1 MASSLTWTRRSRAPW
16 RGLAAL
22 LLAACAALC
31 LFMVAERASG
41 QEPLGAP
48 TIGTVTI
55 APVSLT
61 VNWSAP
67 AQTGGSAITA
77 YDVRYILTSATD
89 KADEH
94 WTLAR
99 VTGGSTLQHAVTGL
113 RDSTSYDIQVRAVNA
128 DGDGPWPTPA
138 RTAVTTD
145 HGDTIA
151 TATTVTLDSSVDGWI
166 DAAGDDDL
174 FQIALSN
181 PVELWAYTR
190 SGFDTAGHLL
200 HHSGIQLALDAD
212 SLYPFGEKNFALRH
226 QLEEGTYYIRVRGN
240 AGVSTGTY
248 TLHIRAVQDPG
259 STASAATPIDLHG
272 VQAGHAGSGSSADYF
287 QLTVAADTW
296 VKLQAIAAAPVSLT
310 ATVSNG
316 EGTEVPA
323 FILGR
328 GYWEGNMVTHLAFEL
343 VAFLPAGTYV
353 IQVTN
358 EAGATGGRYVLH
370 VGVSE
375 DDQRL
380 HDRCSAFATSLGD
393 PLSGCQWHLSNTG
406 AVQAGGARKDIN
418 VANAWLTT
426 KGEGVTVAVVDGGLD
441 SGHADL
447 RDNVL
452 VSRNHNYLGTGDIR
466 NLTNDHGTNVAGL
479 IAARDNGVGML
490 GVAPRATIYAY
501 NLVAL
506 FARDG
511 FNQAKAA
518 DAATRHVAE
527 TAVSNNSWGEGSD
540 GRPKFADAVWE
551 QAIERGLTEGFGGK
565 GTTYVWAGGNG
576 GDADYSNLDERLSHY
591 GVIAACSVNYNDVRD
606 TLSEK
611 GSNLWVCAP
620 SDDGAR
626 SLPQIATTSSR
637 GGYTD
642 TFGGTSAAAA
652 IVSGVAALVRAAN
665 LDLTWRDVK
674 LILAASARKN
684 DAGNSGWQVG
694 ATKYRSDTDT
704 EHYWF
709 NHEYGFGT
717 VDAGAAV
724 ALAGSWTNVPAQPA
738 LPALRTMTL
747 TSADTD
753 LNLPDLGT
761 VTTRVTAES
770 DYVEFVEFIAV
781 KIDIDHDG
789 FRNLRIELTSPS
801 AAVSVLTTEI
811 FFRDPSGPSRAL
823 RRSLRLGSA
832 RHLGEHPAGT
842 WSMSIRDHYAPDDGT
857 LKSWSMTVY
866 GHGFSPGYPTITEA
880 VRTGTFLTVHWAAPS
895 DAGASAI
902 SAYDLRY
909 IRSDATD
916 KSNSA
921 WSPPT
926 GISSS
931 GALRHELTGLTEDV
945 EYDLQVRAINSD
957 GTGPWSEVFSGSTV
971 AAVPG
976 APAITTVTPGRERLT
991 VSWSAPAEDGGV
1003 AITGYNLRHI
1013 PNDASAAEKAVDDNW
1028 TLQSPAW
1035 SEGSGDL
1042 EAAIGGLTGG
1052 VKYDVQVRATNRAG
1066 SGDWSTPAT
1075 GTTGS
1080 NSAPQFADTRPQL
1093 TVPENS
1099 PAQTRVGDPLQAT
1112 DADGDSLMYT
1122 LTGSDLF
1129 EIDIAQGQITVA
1141 EGAVLNHEAAPSH
1154 SVMVTVSDPR
1164 DATDTDALTILVSD
1178 VNEAPE
1184 FTAVPAERSVSE
1196 NASPGAKVGVPVIA
1210 TDVDGDLLG
1219 YRLQGA
1225 PEFEIDED
1233 TGQIQVAPG
1242 VTLDRERTPS
1252 YEVTVTASDGKGGT
1266 DSITVTINVSNVN
1279 EAPTAV
1285 NDTATTDEDQSVR
1298 IDVLANDT
1306 DPDTERAALT
1316 VSVLRDPLDGAARV
1330 ESDRTITYTPNANF
1344 AGENSFT
1351 YSVSDGSLSDA
1362 GSVTV
1367 TVEAVNDAP
1376 AFAAVP
1382 AERSVP
1388 EDAEADDNVG
1398 APVTA
1403 TDIDNAMLTYSLSG
1417 ADASSFDID
1426 SDGQITV
1433 ATGVTFDIATQE
1445 TYVVTVTAD
1454 DGSGEAN
1461 ATATVEVTITVTAG
1475 PVRPI
1480 IIITGGGGGGGGG
1493 PSGPTPSEVDF
1504 EWNVTRDIEQLDAA
1518 NDRATGLWSDGTTL
1532 WVADNADGAGDAV
1545 YAYDLESGE
1554 RVEEREFALHETNRA
1569 PRGFWSDRSVVW
1581 VSDSG
1586 RERLFAYRLAD
1597 GERLEER
1604 EFALAAGN
1612 SDARGIWSDEETM
1625 WVLDGHADALFAYDF
1640 ESGEVLAEY
1649 ELDSANDDPR
1659 GIWSDGVTIWV
1670 SDHGAKR
1677 LFAYRLPVL
1686 PDEEAGSGEE
1696 GADGEARELERV
1708 SDEEFTEL
1716 SKASNNSPRG
1726 LWSDGDVMYVADE
1739 SDDKVYTYNMPD
1751 AIDARLA
1758 SLTLSGVDIGEFD
1771 PGRPDYEGTVGEGV
1785 VETAVEAEAMQPRTD
1800 VAIDPPDADGDDA
1813 NGRQVA
1819 LQDLGEI
1826 TVTVT
1831 SQDGSRT
1838 RVYRVQFPDTGWDAA
1853 RDPWPH
1859 CLRGAVSEGFSLV
1872 VFEGGSVE
1880 ELVSC
1885 AESRDIVALYAL
1897 HEGVYVSHILG
1908 APDFVNAGFVELF
1921 PDGLPPITP
1930 LVAGSNGPPAAD
1942 PFGDLEDGGQQPWPQ
1957 CLRGDIAAGFS
1968 LVVYEGGGVDELEAC
1983 AQSRDVAALYA
1994 LHGGV
1999 WISYNLGAP
2008 DFVNGEFR
2016 EQFADGL
2023 PAVTPLVAKSEGP
2036 PEAN

>member
-1 MASSLTWTRRSRAPW
+1 M
-16 RGLAAL
+16 RG
-22 LLAACAALC
+22 
-31 LFMVAERASG
+31 
-41 QEPLGAP
+41 
-48 TIGTVTI
+48 
-55 APVSLT
+55 
-61 VNWSAP
+61 
-67 AQTGGSAITA
+67 
-77 YDVRYILTSATD
+77 
-89 KADEH
+89 H
-94 WTLAR
+94 
-99 VTGGSTLQHAVTGL
+99 
-113 RDSTSYDIQVRAVNA
+113 
-128 DGDGPWPTPA
+128 
-138 RTAVTTD
+138 
-145 HGDTIA
+145 
-151 TATTVTLDSSVDGWI
+151 
-166 DAAGDDDL
+166 
-174 FQIALSN
+174 
-181 PVELWAYTR
+181 
-190 SGFDTAGHLL
+190 
-200 HHSGIQLALDAD
+200 
-212 SLYPFGEKNFALRH
+212 
-226 QLEEGTYYIRVRGN
+226 

-406 AVQAGGARKDIN
+406 AVRAGGARKDIN

-466 NLTNDHGTNVAGL
+466 NLTNDHGTKVAGL
-479 IAARDNGVGML
+479 IAARDNGVGMV

-506 FARDG
+506 FERDG

-518 DAATRHVAE
+518 DAATRHVAK
-527 TAVSNNSWGEGSD
+527 TAVSNNSWGELSD
-540 GRPKFADAVWE
+540 GRPKFAGAVWE

-591 GVIAACSVNYNDVRD
+591 GVIAACSVNYNDVRA

-620 SDDGAR
+620 SNDGAL

-684 DAGNSGWQVG
+684 DAGNPGWQVG

-709 NHEYGFGT
+709 NHQYGFGT

-724 ALAGSWTNVPAQPA
+724 ALAGSWTNV
-738 LPALRTMTL
+738 PALRTMTL

-789 FRNLRIELTSPS
+789 FRDLRIELTSPS
-801 AAVSVLTTEI
+801 AAVSVFTTET
-811 FFRDPSGPSRAL
+811 FFANPLGPSRAL

-880 VRTGTFLTVHWAAPS
+880 LRTGTFLTVHWAAPS

-921 WSPPT
+921 WSSQT

-1013 PNDASAAEKAVDDNW
+1013 TNDASAAEKAVDDNW

-1080 NSAPQFADTRPQL
+1080 NSAPQFAHTRAQL

-1099 PAQTRVGDPLQAT
+1099 PAETHVGDPLRAT
-1112 DADGDSLMYT
+1112 DADGDPLMYT

-1129 EIDIAQGQITVA
+1129 EIDVAQGQITVA

-1184 FTAVPAERSVSE
+1184 FTAATAERSVSE
-1196 NASPGAKVGVPVIA
+1196 NAQPGANVGVPVIA
-1210 TDVDGDLLG
+1210 TDVDDDPLTYGLT
-1219 YRLQGA
+1219 GA
-1225 PEFEIDED
+1225 AASDFEIDEH
-1233 TGQIQVAPG
+1233 T
-1242 VTLDRERTPS
+1242 
-1252 YEVTVTASDGKGGT
+1252 
-1266 DSITVTINVSNVN
+1266 
-1279 EAPTAV
+1279 
-1285 NDTATTDEDQSVR
+1285 
-1298 IDVLANDT
+1298 
-1306 DPDTERAALT
+1306 
-1316 VSVLRDPLDGAARV
+1316 
-1330 ESDRTITYTPNANF
+1330 
-1344 AGENSFT
+1344 
-1351 YSVSDGSLSDA
+1351 
-1362 GSVTV
+1362 
-1367 TVEAVNDAP
+1367 
-1376 AFAAVP
+1376 
-1382 AERSVP
+1382 
-1388 EDAEADDNVG
+1388 
-1398 APVTA
+1398 
-1403 TDIDNAMLTYSLSG
+1403 
-1417 ADASSFDID
+1417 
-1426 SDGQITV
+1426 GQITV
-1433 ATGVTFDIATQE
+1433 AEGAAPNAAQSP
-1445 TYVVTVTAD
+1445 YSVTVTARD
-1454 DGSGEAN
+1454 PDGAP
-1461 ATATVEVTITVTAG
+1461 ATVEVTITVTAG
-1475 PVRPI
+1475 PPPPI
-1480 IIITGGGGGGGGG
+1480 IIITTGGGGGGGGG

-1504 EWNVTRDIEQLDAA
+1504 EWTVDRDIEELDGG
-1518 NDRATGLWSDGTTL
+1518 NDRATGVWSDGTTL

-1545 YAYDLESGE
+1545 YAYDRESGE

-1586 RERLFAYRLAD
+1586 RERLFAYDLAT

-1604 EFALAAGN
+1604 EFELAAGN

-1625 WVLDGHADALFAYDF
+1625 WVLDGRADALFAYDF

-1649 ELDSANDDPR
+1649 ELDSANDDPH
-1659 GIWSDGVTIWV
+1659 GIWSDGV
-1670 SDHGAKR
+1670 DHLGLRPRGEAA
-1677 LFAYRLPVL
+1677 LRLP
-1686 PDEEAGSGEE
+1686 PAHAAE
-1696 GADGEARELERV
+1696 GPAAEDAEPQDLERV
-1708 SDEEFTEL
+1708 RDEEFTE
-1716 SKASNNSPRG
+1716 A
-1726 LWSDGDVMYVADE
+1726 E
-1739 SDDKVYTYNMPD
+1739 
-1751 AIDARLA
+1751 
-1758 SLTLSGVDIGEFD
+1758 
-1771 PGRPDYEGTVGEGV
+1771 PGR
-1785 VETAVEAEAMQPRTD
+1785 Q
-1800 VAIDPPDADGDDA
+1800 
-1813 NGRQVA
+1813 
-1819 LQDLGEI
+1819 
-1826 TVTVT
+1826 
-1831 SQDGSRT
+1831 
-1838 RVYRVQFPDTGWDAA
+1838 
-1853 RDPWPH
+1853 
-1859 CLRGAVSEGFSLV
+1859 
-1872 VFEGGSVE
+1872 
-1880 ELVSC
+1880 
-1885 AESRDIVALYAL
+1885 
-1897 HEGVYVSHILG
+1897 
-1908 APDFVNAGFVELF
+1908 
-1921 PDGLPPITP
+1921 
-1930 LVAGSNGPPAAD
+1930 
-1942 PFGDLEDGGQQPWPQ
+1942 QQPA
-1957 CLRGDIAAGFS
+1957 RH
-1968 LVVYEGGGVDELEAC
+1968 LVRRR
-1983 AQSRDVAALYA
+1983 RDVRRR
-1994 LHGGV
+1994 
-1999 WISYNLGAP
+1999 
-2008 DFVNGEFR
+2008 R
-2016 EQFADGL
+2016 ER
-2023 PAVTPLVAKSEGP
+2023 
-2036 PEAN
+2036 

>member
-31 LFMVAERASG
+31 LFVVAERASG

-113 RDSTSYDIQVRAVNA
+113 RDSTSYDIEVRAVNA
-128 DGDGPWPTPA
+128 DGDGPWSTPP
-138 RTAVTTD
+138 RTAVTSD

-200 HHSGIQLALDAD
+200 HHSGVQLTLDAD

-259 STASAATPIDLHG
+259 STASAATPIDLHR

-316 EGTEVPA
+316 EGTEIPA

-358 EAGATGGRYVLH
+358 EAGATGGGYVLH

-406 AVQAGGARKDIN
+406 AVGPGGARQDIN
-418 VANAWLTT
+418 VKEAWVTT
-426 KGEGVTVAVVDGGLD
+426 KGKGVTVAVVDGGLD

-466 NLTNDHGTNVAGL
+466 HLTNDHGTKVAGL
-479 IAARDNGVGML
+479 IAARDNGVGMV

-506 FARDG
+506 FERDG

-540 GRPKFADAVWE
+540 GRPKFAGAVWE

-684 DAGNSGWQVG
+684 DAGDSGWQVG

-709 NHEYGFGT
+709 NHQYGFGT

-724 ALAGSWTNVPAQPA
+724 ALAGSWTNV
-738 LPALRTMTL
+738 PALRTMTL

-880 VRTGTFLTVHWAAPS
+880 LRTGTFLTVHWAAPS

-921 WSPPT
+921 WSSQT

-1075 GTTGS
+1075 GAPGS
-1080 NSAPQFADTRPQL
+1080 NSAPQFAHTRPQL

-1184 FTAVPAERSVSE
+1184 FTAATAERSVSESAQPGANVGVPVTATDVDGDLLGYRIQGAPEFEIDEDTGQITVATGATFDIAAQDTYIVTVTADDRQGEMAMVEVTITVTATGVNEAPVASDDAATTREDEAVVVRVLDNDRDPENDDLAVIRVTAPQNGVAEVDAGGETITYTPRLNHHGADSFTYTVSDGHLDGQAEVSVTIRSVNDAPAFAAVPAERSVSE
-1196 NASPGAKVGVPVIA
+1196 NAPPGAKVGVPVIA
-1210 TDVDGDLLG
+1210 TDVDGDTLTYGLT
-1219 YRLQGA
+1219 GA
-1225 PEFEIDED
+1225 AASDFEIDEQ
-1233 TGQIQVAPG
+1233 T
-1242 VTLDRERTPS
+1242 
-1252 YEVTVTASDGKGGT
+1252 
-1266 DSITVTINVSNVN
+1266 
-1279 EAPTAV
+1279 
-1285 NDTATTDEDQSVR
+1285 
-1298 IDVLANDT
+1298 
-1306 DPDTERAALT
+1306 
-1316 VSVLRDPLDGAARV
+1316 
-1330 ESDRTITYTPNANF
+1330 
-1344 AGENSFT
+1344 
-1351 YSVSDGSLSDA
+1351 
-1362 GSVTV
+1362 
-1367 TVEAVNDAP
+1367 
-1376 AFAAVP
+1376 
-1382 AERSVP
+1382 
-1388 EDAEADDNVG
+1388 
-1398 APVTA
+1398 
-1403 TDIDNAMLTYSLSG
+1403 
-1417 ADASSFDID
+1417 
-1426 SDGQITV
+1426 GQITV
-1433 ATGVTFDIATQE
+1433 AEGAALNVALSPYI
-1445 TYVVTVTAD
+1445 VTVTAD
-1454 DGSGEAN
+1454 DRQGEMAM
-1461 ATATVEVTITVTAG
+1461 VEVTITVTAG
-1475 PVRPI
+1475 PVLPPV
-1480 IIITGGGGGGGGG
+1480 IIITGGGGGGGG
-1493 PSGPTPSEVDF
+1493 PTPSEVEF
-1504 EWNVTRDIEQLDAA
+1504 EWNVKRDIEELDGG
-1518 NDRATGLWSDGTTL
+1518 NDRATGVWSDGTTL

-1545 YAYDLESGE
+1545 YAYDLASGE
-1554 RVEEREFALHETNRA
+1554 RVEEREFDLAEANRA
-1569 PRGFWSDRSVVW
+1569 PRGIWSDRSVAW

-1586 RERLFAYRLAD
+1586 RERLFAYDLAT

-1625 WVLDGHADALFAYDF
+1625 WVLDSRAGALFAYDF
-1640 ESGEVLAEY
+1640 ETGELLAEY
-1649 ELDSANDDPR
+1649 ELDAANDDPR

-1670 SDHGAKR
+1670 ADHGAKR

-1686 PDEEAGSGEE
+1686 PDAETDSGEE
-1696 GADGEARELERV
+1696 DADDDARELERV

-1726 LWSDGDVMYVADE
+1726 IWSDGDVMYVADE
-1739 SDDKVYTYNMPD
+1739 SDDRVYSYNMPD

-1771 PGRPDYEGTVGEGV
+1771 PGRPDYEAV
-1785 VETAVEAEAMQPRTD
+1785 VADGITETTVEAAAAQDDAVVDIAP
-1800 VAIDPPDADGDDA
+1800 ADADGEAD
-1813 NGRQVA
+1813 GHQVA
-1819 LQDLGEI
+1819 LQNLGEI

-1831 SQDGSRT
+1831 SADGSRT
-1838 RVYRVQFPDTGWDAA
+1838 KTYRVGLAEAGPSAS
-1853 RDPWPH
+1853 
-1859 CLRGAVSEGFSLV
+1859 CLRGAVSVGFSLV
-1872 VFEGGSVE
+1872 VSEGGRLDDLVACAGSRHVTALYVLDGGE
-1880 ELVSC
+1880 YVSYIVGAPELV
-1885 AESRDIVALYAL
+1885 
-1897 HEGVYVSHILG
+1897 
-1908 APDFVNAGFVELF
+1908 NARFVELF
-1921 PDGLPPITP
+1921 PDRVPALTPLIARSDGPATDAPAASAVTEPWAACLQGEIVEGFNLVLYEGGSIDDLDACAEGVGLSALYVLDDGVWVSYILGAPELVNHSFRELFTDVLPVATP
-1930 LVAGSNGPPAAD
+1930 LVG
-1942 PFGDLEDGGQQPWPQ
+1942 
-1957 CLRGDIAAGFS
+1957 
-1968 LVVYEGGGVDELEAC
+1968 
-1983 AQSRDVAALYA
+1983 
-1994 LHGGV
+1994 
-1999 WISYNLGAP
+1999 
-2008 DFVNGEFR
+2008 
-2016 EQFADGL
+2016 
-2023 PAVTPLVAKSEGP
+2023 KSH
-2036 PEAN
+2036 

>member
-31 LFMVAERASG
+31 LFVVAERASG

-55 APVSLT
+55 TPVSLT

-67 AQTGGSAITA
+67 SETGGSAITA

-89 KADEH
+89 RADEH

-99 VTGGSTLQHAVTGL
+99 VTGGSTLHHVVTGL
-113 RDSTSYDIQVRAVNA
+113 RDSTSYDVQVRAVNA
-128 DGDGPWPTPA
+128 DPADGPWSTPPH
-138 RTAVTTD
+138 TAVTSD

-200 HHSGIQLALDAD
+200 HHTGIQLTLDAD

-226 QLEEGTYYIRVRGN
+226 QVEEGTYYIRVRGN

-316 EGTEVPA
+316 EGTEIPA

-406 AVQAGGARKDIN
+406 AVRAGGARKDIN
-418 VANAWLTT
+418 VANAWVTT
-426 KGEGVTVAVVDGGLD
+426 KGTGVTVAVVDGGLD

-452 VSRNHNYLGTGDIR
+452 VARNHNYLGTGDIR
-466 NLTNDHGTNVAGL
+466 NLTNDHGTKVAGL
-479 IAARDNGVGML
+479 IAARDNGVGMV

-501 NLVAL
+501 NLAAL
-506 FARDG
+506 FERDG

-518 DAATRHVAE
+518 DAATRHVAK
-527 TAVSNNSWGEGSD
+527 TAVSNNSWGELSD
-540 GRPKFADAVWE
+540 GNPKFAGAVWE

-576 GDADYSNLDERLSHY
+576 GDQDYSNLDERLSHY
-591 GVIAACSVNYNDVRD
+591 GVIAACSVNYNDVRA

-620 SDDGAR
+620 SNDGAL

-694 ATKYRSDTDT
+694 ATKYRSDT

-753 LNLPDLGT
+753 LNLPDLGA
-761 VTTRVTAES
+761 VTTSVTAES

-789 FRNLRIELTSPS
+789 FRDLRIELTSPS
-801 AAVSVLTTEI
+801 AAVSVLTTET
-811 FFRDPSGPSRAL
+811 FFANPLGPSRAL

-880 VRTGTFLTVHWAAPS
+880 LRTGTFLTVHWAAPS

-921 WSPPT
+921 WSSQT

-1013 PNDASAAEKAVDDNW
+1013 PNDASAAEKAVDDKW

-1075 GTTGS
+1075 GTPGS
-1080 NSAPQFADTRPQL
+1080 NSAPQFADTRAQL

-1099 PAQTRVGDPLQAT
+1099 TAPTRVGDPLQAT

-1154 SVMVTVSDPR
+1154 SVMVTVSDPL

-1178 VNEAPE
+1178 VNEAPA
-1184 FTAVPAERSVSE
+1184 FAAATAARSVSE
-1196 NASPGAKVGVPVIA
+1196 NAPPGAKVGVPVIA
-1210 TDVDGDLLG
+1210 TDVDDDPLTYGLTGAAALG
-1219 YRLQGA
+1219 
-1225 PEFEIDED
+1225 FEIDEH
-1233 TGQIQVAPG
+1233 T
-1242 VTLDRERTPS
+1242 
-1252 YEVTVTASDGKGGT
+1252 
-1266 DSITVTINVSNVN
+1266 
-1279 EAPTAV
+1279 
-1285 NDTATTDEDQSVR
+1285 
-1298 IDVLANDT
+1298 
-1306 DPDTERAALT
+1306 
-1316 VSVLRDPLDGAARV
+1316 
-1330 ESDRTITYTPNANF
+1330 
-1344 AGENSFT
+1344 
-1351 YSVSDGSLSDA
+1351 
-1362 GSVTV
+1362 
-1367 TVEAVNDAP
+1367 
-1376 AFAAVP
+1376 
-1382 AERSVP
+1382 
-1388 EDAEADDNVG
+1388 
-1398 APVTA
+1398 
-1403 TDIDNAMLTYSLSG
+1403 
-1417 ADASSFDID
+1417 
-1426 SDGQITV
+1426 GQITV
-1433 ATGVTFDIATQE
+1433 AEGAAPNTAQSP
-1445 TYVVTVTAD
+1445 YSVTVTAD
-1454 DGSGEAN
+1454 DGQGE
-1461 ATATVEVTITVTAG
+1461 TAIVEVTITVTAG
-1475 PVRPI
+1475 PVLPPV
-1480 IIITGGGGGGGGG
+1480 IITGGGFVGGGGGGG
-1493 PSGPTPSEVDF
+1493 PTPSEVEF
-1504 EWNVTRDIEQLDAA
+1504 EWTVKRDIEKLDGG
-1518 NDRATGLWSDGTTL
+1518 NDRATGVWSDGTTL
-1532 WVADNADGAGDAV
+1532 WVADNADGAGDTV
-1545 YAYDLESGE
+1545 YAYDRESGE
-1554 RVEEREFALHETNRA
+1554 RVEDREFALHETNRA
-1569 PRGFWSDRSVVW
+1569 PRGFWSDGEAVW

-1586 RERLFAYRLAD
+1586 RERLFAYDLAT

-1604 EFALAAGN
+1604 EFELPREN
-1612 SDARGIWSDEETM
+1612 RDARGIWSDEETM
-1625 WVLDGHADALFAYDF
+1625 WVLDGRADALFAYDF
-1640 ESGEVLAEY
+1640 ESGALLGEY
-1649 ELDSANDDPR
+1649 ELDAANGDPR
-1659 GIWSDGVTIWV
+1659 GIWSDRVTVWV

-1677 LFAYRLPVL
+1677 LFAYRLPAPEGPV
-1686 PDEEAGSGEE
+1686 PAGPAAEDAE
-1696 GADGEARELERV
+1696 PQDLERV
-1708 SDEEFTEL
+1708 RDEEFSKL
-1716 SKASNNSPRG
+1716 SRAGNNSPRG
-1726 LWSDGDVMYVADE
+1726 IWSDGDVMYVADE
-1739 SDDKVYTYNMPD
+1739 SDDRVYSYNMPD
-1751 AIDARLA
+1751 AADARLA

-1771 PGRPDYEGTVGEGV
+1771 PGRPDYEAVVADGV
-1785 VETAVEAEAMQPRTD
+1785 TETTVEAGAMQPRTD

-1813 NGRQVA
+1813 NGHQVA
-1819 LQDLGEI
+1819 LEDLGEI
-1826 TVTVT
+1826 TVTVA
-1831 SQDGSRT
+1831 SADGSRT
-1838 RVYRVQFPDTGWDAA
+1838 RVYRVQSPETGWDPA

-1859 CLRGAVSEGFSLV
+1859 CLRGAVSEGFSHV
-1872 VFEGGSVE
+1872 VYEGGGVE

-1885 AESRDIVALYAL
+1885 AESRDIVTLYVL
-1897 HEGVYVSHILG
+1897 HEGVYVSYILG
-1908 APDFVNAGFVELF
+1908 APDFVNAGFLELF

-1930 LVAGSNGPPAAD
+1930 LIAASNGPPSAD
-1942 PFGDLEDGGQQPWPQ
+1942 PFGDALDDGGQQPWPE
-1957 CLRGDIAAGFS
+1957 CLRGDIAEGFS
-1968 LVVYEGGGVDELEAC
+1968 LVVSEGGSVDELEAC
-1983 AQSRDVAALYA
+1983 ARSRDVAALYA
-1994 LHGGV
+1994 LSEGV
-1999 WISYNLGAP
+1999 FVSYILGAP
-2008 DFVNGEFR
+2008 DFATQPFR
-2016 EQFADGL
+2016 ELFADGL
-2023 PAVTPLVAKSEGP
+2023 PPMTPLVARSEGP
-2036 PEAN
+2036 PGGR

>member
-31 LFMVAERASG
+31 LFVLAERASG

-67 AQTGGSAITA
+67 VQTGGSAITA

-94 WTLAR
+94 WTLTR
-99 VTGGSTLQHAVTGL
+99 VTGGSTLQHVVTGL
-113 RDSTSYDIQVRAVNA
+113 RDSTGYDIQVRAVNA

-138 RTAVTTD
+138 RTVVTSD
-145 HGDTIA
+145 HGGTIL

-174 FQIALSN
+174 FQISLSG
-181 PVELWAYTR
+181 PVELWAYTT

-200 HHSGIQLALDAD
+200 HSTGVPIAEYAD
-212 SLYPFGEKNFALRH
+212 SRYPFGEKNFALRR
-226 QLEEGTYYIRVRGN
+226 QLEEGTYYIRVRGH

-406 AVQAGGARKDIN
+406 AVRAGGARKDIN

-466 NLTNDHGTNVAGL
+466 NLTNDHGTKVAGL
-479 IAARDNGVGML
+479 IAARDNGVGMV

-506 FARDG
+506 FERDG

-518 DAATRHVAE
+518 DAATRHVAK
-527 TAVSNNSWGEGSD
+527 TAVSNNSWGELSD
-540 GRPKFADAVWE
+540 GRPKFAGAVWE

-591 GVIAACSVNYNDVRD
+591 GVIAACSVNYNDVRA

-620 SDDGAR
+620 SNDGAL

-684 DAGNSGWQVG
+684 DAGNPGWQVG

-709 NHEYGFGT
+709 NHQYGFGT

-724 ALAGSWTNVPAQPA
+724 ALAGSWTNV
-738 LPALRTMTL
+738 PALRTMTL

-789 FRNLRIELTSPS
+789 FRDLRIELTSPS
-801 AAVSVLTTEI
+801 AAVSVFTTET
-811 FFRDPSGPSRAL
+811 FFANPLGPSRAL

-880 VRTGTFLTVHWAAPS
+880 LRTGTFLTVHWAAPS

-921 WSPPT
+921 WSSQT

-931 GALRHELTGLTEDV
+931 GAPRHELTGLTEDV

-1075 GTTGS
+1075 STTGS
-1080 NSAPQFADTRPQL
+1080 NSAPQFAHTRAQL

-1099 PAQTRVGDPLQAT
+1099 PAETHVGDPLRAT
-1112 DADGDSLMYT
+1112 DADGDPLMYT

-1129 EIDIAQGQITVA
+1129 EIDVAQGQITVA

-1184 FTAVPAERSVSE
+1184 FTAATAERSVSE
-1196 NASPGAKVGVPVIA
+1196 NAQPGANVGVPVIA
-1210 TDVDGDLLG
+1210 TDVDDDPLTYGLT
-1219 YRLQGA
+1219 GA
-1225 PEFEIDED
+1225 ATSDFEIDEH
-1233 TGQIQVAPG
+1233 T
-1242 VTLDRERTPS
+1242 
-1252 YEVTVTASDGKGGT
+1252 
-1266 DSITVTINVSNVN
+1266 
-1279 EAPTAV
+1279 
-1285 NDTATTDEDQSVR
+1285 
-1298 IDVLANDT
+1298 
-1306 DPDTERAALT
+1306 
-1316 VSVLRDPLDGAARV
+1316 
-1330 ESDRTITYTPNANF
+1330 
-1344 AGENSFT
+1344 
-1351 YSVSDGSLSDA
+1351 
-1362 GSVTV
+1362 
-1367 TVEAVNDAP
+1367 
-1376 AFAAVP
+1376 
-1382 AERSVP
+1382 
-1388 EDAEADDNVG
+1388 
-1398 APVTA
+1398 
-1403 TDIDNAMLTYSLSG
+1403 
-1417 ADASSFDID
+1417 
-1426 SDGQITV
+1426 GQITV
-1433 ATGVTFDIATQE
+1433 AEGAALDAARSP
-1445 TYVVTVTAD
+1445 YSVTVTAD
-1454 DGSGEAN
+1454 DGQGE
-1461 ATATVEVTITVTAG
+1461 TAMVEVTITVTAR
-1475 PVRPI
+1475 PPI
-1480 IIITGGGGGGGGG
+1480 IIITGGGGGGGG

-1504 EWNVTRDIEQLDAA
+1504 EWTVDRDIEELDGG
-1518 NDRATGLWSDGTTL
+1518 NDRATGVWSDGTTL

-1545 YAYDLESGE
+1545 YAYDRESGE
-1554 RVEEREFALHETNRA
+1554 RLRSASSRSPRRTAR

-1586 RERLFAYRLAD
+1586 RERLFAYR
-1597 GERLEER
+1597 
-1604 EFALAAGN
+1604 
-1612 SDARGIWSDEETM
+1612 
-1625 WVLDGHADALFAYDF
+1625 
-1640 ESGEVLAEY
+1640 
-1649 ELDSANDDPR
+1649 PR
-1659 GIWSDGVTIWV
+1659 G
-1670 SDHGAKR
+1670 R
-1677 LFAYRLPVL
+1677 
-1686 PDEEAGSGEE
+1686 GS
-1696 GADGEARELERV
+1696 
-1708 SDEEFTEL
+1708 
-1716 SKASNNSPRG
+1716 ASRSASSSSPRATA
-1726 LWSDGDVMYVADE
+1726 MRA
-1739 SDDKVYTYNMPD
+1739 
-1751 AIDARLA
+1751 A
-1758 SLTLSGVDIGEFD
+1758 SG
-1771 PGRPDYEGTVGEGV
+1771 
-1785 VETAVEAEAMQPRTD
+1785 
-1800 VAIDPPDADGDDA
+1800 
-1813 NGRQVA
+1813 
-1819 LQDLGEI
+1819 
-1826 TVTVT
+1826 
-1831 SQDGSRT
+1831 RT
-1838 RVYRVQFPDTGWDAA
+1838 RRRCGCWTAA
-1853 RDPWPH
+1853 PTPSSPTPSR
-1859 CLRGAVSEGFSLV
+1859 AA
-1872 VFEGGSVE
+1872 
-1880 ELVSC
+1880 SC
-1885 AESRDIVALYAL
+1885 SPSTR
-1897 HEGVYVSHILG
+1897 ST
-1908 APDFVNAGFVELF
+1908 
-1921 PDGLPPITP
+1921 PPTTT
-1930 LVAGSNGPPAAD
+1930 PAASG
-1942 PFGDLEDGGQQPWPQ
+1942 PTASPSGSPTTGRSASSPTACPRP
-1957 CLRGDIAAGFS
+1957 RGPRPKTRNRRTSSASATRS
-1968 LVVYEGGGVDELEAC
+1968 SPTRC
-1983 AQSRDVAALYA
+1983 
-1994 LHGGV
+1994 
-1999 WISYNLGAP
+1999 
-2008 DFVNGEFR
+2008 
-2016 EQFADGL
+2016 
-2023 PAVTPLVAKSEGP
+2023 
-2036 PEAN
+2036 

>member
-1 MASSLTWTRRSRAPW
+1 MASRLTWTRRSRAPW
-16 RGLAAL
+16 RGLATL

-31 LFMVAERASG
+31 LFVVAERASG

-67 AQTGGSAITA
+67 VQTGGSAITA

-99 VTGGSTLQHAVTGL
+99 VTGGSTLQHALTGL
-113 RDSTSYDIQVRAVNA
+113 RDSTSYDIQVRGVNA
-128 DGDGPWPTPA
+128 DPAVGPWSPA
-138 RTAVTTD
+138 HTAVTSD

-200 HHSGIQLALDAD
+200 HDSGVQLTLDAD
-212 SLYPFGEKNFALRH
+212 SLYPFGEKNFALRR

-316 EGTEVPA
+316 EGTEIPA

-406 AVQAGGARKDIN
+406 AVGPGGARQDIN

-466 NLTNDHGTNVAGL
+466 NLTNDHGTKVAGL
-479 IAARDNGVGML
+479 IAARDNGVGMV

-506 FARDG
+506 FEREG

-540 GRPKFADAVWE
+540 GLPKFADAVWE

-576 GDADYSNLDERLSHY
+576 GAADYSNLDERLSHY

-620 SDDGAR
+620 SDDSVR

-637 GGYTD
+637 GYTD

-789 FRNLRIELTSPS
+789 FRDLRIELTSPS
-801 AAVSVLTTEI
+801 AAVSVLMTDT
-811 FFRDPSGPSRAL
+811 FFANPLGPSRAL

-832 RHLGEHPAGT
+832 
-842 WSMSIRDHYAPDDGT
+842 SAPPGT
-857 LKSWSMTVY
+857 L
-866 GHGFSPGYPTITEA
+866 GNI
-880 VRTGTFLTVHWAAPS
+880 
-895 DAGASAI
+895 
-902 SAYDLRY
+902 
-909 IRSDATD
+909 
-916 KSNSA
+916 
-921 WSPPT
+921 
-926 GISSS
+926 
-931 GALRHELTGLTEDV
+931 
-945 EYDLQVRAINSD
+945 
-957 GTGPWSEVFSGSTV
+957 
-971 AAVPG
+971 
-976 APAITTVTPGRERLT
+976 
-991 VSWSAPAEDGGV
+991 
-1003 AITGYNLRHI
+1003 
-1013 PNDASAAEKAVDDNW
+1013 
-1028 TLQSPAW
+1028 
-1035 SEGSGDL
+1035 
-1042 EAAIGGLTGG
+1042 
-1052 VKYDVQVRATNRAG
+1052 
-1066 SGDWSTPAT
+1066 
-1075 GTTGS
+1075 
-1080 NSAPQFADTRPQL
+1080 
-1093 TVPENS
+1093 
-1099 PAQTRVGDPLQAT
+1099 
-1112 DADGDSLMYT
+1112 
-1122 LTGSDLF
+1122 
-1129 EIDIAQGQITVA
+1129 
-1141 EGAVLNHEAAPSH
+1141 
-1154 SVMVTVSDPR
+1154 
-1164 DATDTDALTILVSD
+1164 
-1178 VNEAPE
+1178 
-1184 FTAVPAERSVSE
+1184 
-1196 NASPGAKVGVPVIA
+1196 
-1210 TDVDGDLLG
+1210 
-1219 YRLQGA
+1219 
-1225 PEFEIDED
+1225 
-1233 TGQIQVAPG
+1233 
-1242 VTLDRERTPS
+1242 
-1252 YEVTVTASDGKGGT
+1252 
-1266 DSITVTINVSNVN
+1266 
-1279 EAPTAV
+1279 
-1285 NDTATTDEDQSVR
+1285 
-1298 IDVLANDT
+1298 
-1306 DPDTERAALT
+1306 
-1316 VSVLRDPLDGAARV
+1316 
-1330 ESDRTITYTPNANF
+1330 
-1344 AGENSFT
+1344 
-1351 YSVSDGSLSDA
+1351 
-1362 GSVTV
+1362 
-1367 TVEAVNDAP
+1367 
-1376 AFAAVP
+1376 
-1382 AERSVP
+1382 
-1388 EDAEADDNVG
+1388 
-1398 APVTA
+1398 
-1403 TDIDNAMLTYSLSG
+1403 
-1417 ADASSFDID
+1417 
-1426 SDGQITV
+1426 
-1433 ATGVTFDIATQE
+1433 
-1445 TYVVTVTAD
+1445 
-1454 DGSGEAN
+1454 
-1461 ATATVEVTITVTAG
+1461 
-1475 PVRPI
+1475 
-1480 IIITGGGGGGGGG
+1480 
-1493 PSGPTPSEVDF
+1493 
-1504 EWNVTRDIEQLDAA
+1504 
-1518 NDRATGLWSDGTTL
+1518 
-1532 WVADNADGAGDAV
+1532 
-1545 YAYDLESGE
+1545 
-1554 RVEEREFALHETNRA
+1554 
-1569 PRGFWSDRSVVW
+1569 PRG
-1581 VSDSG
+1581 
-1586 RERLFAYRLAD
+1586 
-1597 GERLEER
+1597 
-1604 EFALAAGN
+1604 
-1612 SDARGIWSDEETM
+1612 
-1625 WVLDGHADALFAYDF
+1625 
-1640 ESGEVLAEY
+1640 
-1649 ELDSANDDPR
+1649 
-1659 GIWSDGVTIWV
+1659 
-1670 SDHGAKR
+1670 
-1677 LFAYRLPVL
+1677 
-1686 PDEEAGSGEE
+1686 
-1696 GADGEARELERV
+1696 
-1708 SDEEFTEL
+1708 
-1716 SKASNNSPRG
+1716 
-1726 LWSDGDVMYVADE
+1726 
-1739 SDDKVYTYNMPD
+1739 
-1751 AIDARLA
+1751 
-1758 SLTLSGVDIGEFD
+1758 
-1771 PGRPDYEGTVGEGV
+1771 
-1785 VETAVEAEAMQPRTD
+1785 
-1800 VAIDPPDADGDDA
+1800 
-1813 NGRQVA
+1813 
-1819 LQDLGEI
+1819 
-1826 TVTVT
+1826 
-1831 SQDGSRT
+1831 
-1838 RVYRVQFPDTGWDAA
+1838 
-1853 RDPWPH
+1853 
-1859 CLRGAVSEGFSLV
+1859 RGA
-1872 VFEGGSVE
+1872 
-1880 ELVSC
+1880 
-1885 AESRDIVALYAL
+1885 
-1897 HEGVYVSHILG
+1897 
-1908 APDFVNAGFVELF
+1908 
-1921 PDGLPPITP
+1921 
-1930 LVAGSNGPPAAD
+1930 
-1942 PFGDLEDGGQQPWPQ
+1942 
-1957 CLRGDIAAGFS
+1957 
-1968 LVVYEGGGVDELEAC
+1968 
-1983 AQSRDVAALYA
+1983 
-1994 LHGGV
+1994 
-1999 WISYNLGAP
+1999 
-2008 DFVNGEFR
+2008 
-2016 EQFADGL
+2016 
-2023 PAVTPLVAKSEGP
+2023 
-2036 PEAN
+2036 

>member
-1 MASSLTWTRRSRAPW
+1 MASSLTWGRRSRAPW

-31 LFMVAERASG
+31 PFMVEERASG
-41 QEPLGAP
+41 QDALGAP

-55 APVSLT
+55 TPVSLT

-99 VTGGSTLQHAVTGL
+99 VTGGSTLQHALTGL

-128 DGDGPWPTPA
+128 DPAVGPWSTPA
-138 RTAVTTD
+138 HIAVTSD

-200 HHSGIQLALDAD
+200 HDSGIQLTLDAD
-212 SLYPFGEKNFALRH
+212 SLYPFGEKNFALRQ

-316 EGTEVPA
+316 EGTEIPA

-406 AVQAGGARKDIN
+406 AVRAGGARQDIN

-452 VSRNHNYLGTGDIR
+452 VARNHNYLGTGDIR
-466 NLTNDHGTNVAGL
+466 NLTNDHGTKVAGL
-479 IAARDNGVGML
+479 IAARDNGVGMV

-501 NLVAL
+501 NLAAL
-506 FARDG
+506 FEKEG

-527 TAVSNNSWGEGSD
+527 TAVSNNSWGELSD
-540 GRPKFADAVWE
+540 RLPKFAGAVWE

-591 GVIAACSVNYNDVRD
+591 GVIAACSVNYNDVRA

-620 SDDGAR
+620 SNDGAL

-684 DAGNSGWQVG
+684 DAGNPGWQVG

-709 NHEYGFGT
+709 NHQYGFGT

-761 VTTRVTAES
+761 VTTSVTAES

-789 FRNLRIELTSPS
+789 FRDLRIELTSPS
-801 AAVSVLTTEI
+801 AAVSVLTTET
-811 FFRDPSGPSRAL
+811 FFANPLGPSRAL

-842 WSMSIRDHYAPDDGT
+842 WSMSIRDHYAPGDGT

-880 VRTGTFLTVHWAAPS
+880 LRTGTFLTVHWAAPS

-921 WSPPT
+921 WSSQT

-1013 PNDASAAEKAVDDNW
+1013 PNAASAAEKAVDDNW
-1028 TLQSPAW
+1028 ILQSPAW
-1035 SEGSGDL
+1035 TEGSGDL
-1042 EAAIGGLTGG
+1042 EAAIGGLIGG
-1052 VKYDVQVRATNRAG
+1052 VGYDVQVHATNRAG

-1075 GTTGS
+1075 GAPGS
-1080 NSAPQFADTRPQL
+1080 NSAPQFAHTRAQL

-1129 EIDIAQGQITVA
+1129 EIDVAQGQITVA
-1141 EGAVLNHEAAPSH
+1141 EGAVLNHEVAPSH

-1178 VNEAPE
+1178 VNEAPA
-1184 FTAVPAERSVSE
+1184 FAAATAERSVSA
-1196 NASPGAKVGVPVIA
+1196 NAQPGAKVGVPVIA
-1210 TDVDGDLLG
+1210 TDVDDDLLG

-1225 PEFEIDED
+1225 PEFEIDEQ
-1233 TGQIQVAPG
+1233 T
-1242 VTLDRERTPS
+1242 
-1252 YEVTVTASDGKGGT
+1252 
-1266 DSITVTINVSNVN
+1266 
-1279 EAPTAV
+1279 
-1285 NDTATTDEDQSVR
+1285 
-1298 IDVLANDT
+1298 
-1306 DPDTERAALT
+1306 
-1316 VSVLRDPLDGAARV
+1316 
-1330 ESDRTITYTPNANF
+1330 
-1344 AGENSFT
+1344 
-1351 YSVSDGSLSDA
+1351 
-1362 GSVTV
+1362 
-1367 TVEAVNDAP
+1367 
-1376 AFAAVP
+1376 
-1382 AERSVP
+1382 
-1388 EDAEADDNVG
+1388 
-1398 APVTA
+1398 
-1403 TDIDNAMLTYSLSG
+1403 
-1417 ADASSFDID
+1417 
-1426 SDGQITV
+1426 GQITV
-1433 ATGVTFDIATQE
+1433 AEGAAPDAARSP
-1445 TYVVTVTAD
+1445 YSVTVIARD
-1454 DGSGEAN
+1454 PEGDE
-1461 ATATVEVTITVTAG
+1461 ATVEVTITVTAG
-1475 PVRPI
+1475 PPI

-1493 PSGPTPSEVDF
+1493 GGPSPSEVDF
-1504 EWNVTRDIEQLDAA
+1504 EWNVKRDIEELDGG
-1518 NDRATGLWSDGTTL
+1518 NDWPTGLWSDGETL
-1532 WVADNADGAGDAV
+1532 WIAENGEGADDEV
-1545 YAYDLESGE
+1545 YAYDRASGE
-1554 RVEEREFALHETNRA
+1554 RVEEREFDLAEANRA
-1569 PRGFWSDRSVVW
+1569 PRGFWSDGETVW

-1586 RERLFAYRLAD
+1586 QERLFAYRLAD

-1604 EFALAAGN
+1604 EFALAERNA
-1612 SDARGIWSDEETM
+1612 DARGNWSDHETM
-1625 WVLDGHADALFAYDF
+1625 WVLDGRADALFVYDF
-1640 ESGEVLAEY
+1640 ESGELLAEY
-1649 ELDSANDDPR
+1649 ALDSANSDPH
-1659 GIWSDGVTIWV
+1659 GIWSDGVTVWV

-1677 LFAYRLPVL
+1677 LFAYRL
-1686 PDEEAGSGEE
+1686 EGEE
-1696 GADGEARELERV
+1696 LTRNR
-1708 SDEEFTEL
+1708 DEEFGEL
-1716 SKASNNSPRG
+1716 SPASNNSPRG
-1726 LWSDGDVMYVADE
+1726 IWSDGDVMYVADE
-1739 SDDKVYTYNMPD
+1739 SDDRVYSYNMPD

-1771 PGRPDYEGTVGEGV
+1771 PGRTEYEAVVADGV
-1785 VETAVEAEAMQPRTD
+1785 TETTVEAEAIQRRTD
-1800 VAIDPPDADGDDA
+1800 VTIHPPDADGDDA
-1813 NGRQVA
+1813 NGHQVA
-1819 LQDLGEI
+1819 LQDRDEI

-1831 SQDGSRT
+1831 SQDGSRSKT
-1838 RVYRVQFPDTGWDAA
+1838 YRVRFPETGWDPA

-1872 VFEGGSVE
+1872 VYEGGSVE

-1885 AESRDIVALYAL
+1885 AESRGIVAFYAL
-1897 HEGVYVSHILG
+1897 HDGAYVSYILG
-1908 APDFVNAGFVELF
+1908 APGFVNAGFLELF
-1921 PDGLPPITP
+1921 PDGLPPIAP
-1930 LVAGSNGPPAAD
+1930 LVAGSNGPPSPD
-1942 PFGDLEDGGQQPWPQ
+1942 PFGDDPGDGGQQPWPE

-1968 LVVYEGGGVDELEAC
+1968 LVVYEGGSVGELEAC
-1983 AQSRDVAALYA
+1983 ARSLDVTALYT
-1994 LHGGV
+1994 LSEGEFV
-1999 WISYNLGAP
+1999 SYILGAP
-2008 DFVNGEFR
+2008 AFVNRPFR
-2016 EQFADGL
+2016 DLFADGL
-2023 PAVTPLVAKSEGP
+2023 PLMTPLVARSEGP
-2036 PEAN
+2036 SGGRSDRDDAVGNFGLE

>member
-31 LFMVAERASG
+31 LFVVAERASG

-138 RTAVTTD
+138 RTAVTSD
-145 HGDTIA
+145 HGGTTL

-174 FQIALSN
+174 FQIVLSN

-190 SGFDTAGHLL
+190 SGFDTTGHLL
-200 HHSGIQLALDAD
+200 HHSGVQIAANAN
-212 SLYPFGEKNFALRH
+212 SRYPFGEENFALRL
-226 QLEEGTYYIRVRGN
+226 QLVAGTYYIRVRGN

-358 EAGATGGRYVLH
+358 EAGTNGGRYVLH

-380 HDRCSAFATSLGD
+380 HNRCSAFATSLGD

-406 AVQAGGARKDIN
+406 AVRAGGARKDIN

-466 NLTNDHGTNVAGL
+466 NLTNDHGTKVAGL
-479 IAARDNGVGML
+479 IAARDNGVGMV

-506 FARDG
+506 FERDG

-540 GRPKFADAVWE
+540 GRPKFAGAVWE

-637 GGYTD
+637 GYTD

-684 DAGNSGWQVG
+684 DAGNPGWQVG
-694 ATKYRSDTDT
+694 ATRYRSDI

-709 NHEYGFGT
+709 NHEYGFGM

-789 FRNLRIELTSPS
+789 FRDLRIELTSPS

-811 FFRDPSGPSRAL
+811 FFRDPFGPSRAV

-880 VRTGTFLTVHWAAPS
+880 LRTGTFLTVHWAAPS

-916 KSNSA
+916 KSSSA

-1080 NSAPQFADTRPQL
+1080 NSAPQFAHTRPQL

-1178 VNEAPE
+1178 VNEAPAFAAAPAERSVSANAQPGAKVGVPVIATDVDDDLLGYRIQGAPE
-1184 FTAVPAERSVSE
+1184 FEIDEDTGQITVATGATFDIAAQDTYIVTVTADDRQGEMAMVEVTITVTATGVNEAPVASDDAATTREDEAVVVRVLENDRDPENDDLAVIRVTAPQNGVAEVDAGGETITYTPRLNHHGADSFTYTVSDGHLDGQAEVSVTIRSVNDAPAFAAAPAERSVSE
-1196 NASPGAKVGVPVIA
+1196 NAQSGANVGVPVTA

-1233 TGQIQVAPG
+1233 TGQI
-1242 VTLDRERTPS
+1242 
-1252 YEVTVTASDGKGGT
+1252 
-1266 DSITVTINVSNVN
+1266 
-1279 EAPTAV
+1279 
-1285 NDTATTDEDQSVR
+1285 
-1298 IDVLANDT
+1298 
-1306 DPDTERAALT
+1306 
-1316 VSVLRDPLDGAARV
+1316 
-1330 ESDRTITYTPNANF
+1330 
-1344 AGENSFT
+1344 
-1351 YSVSDGSLSDA
+1351 
-1362 GSVTV
+1362 
-1367 TVEAVNDAP
+1367 
-1376 AFAAVP
+1376 
-1382 AERSVP
+1382 
-1388 EDAEADDNVG
+1388 
-1398 APVTA
+1398 
-1403 TDIDNAMLTYSLSG
+1403 
-1417 ADASSFDID
+1417 
-1426 SDGQITV
+1426 TV
-1433 ATGVTFDIATQE
+1433 ATGATFDIAAQD
-1445 TYVVTVTAD
+1445 TYIVTVTAD
-1454 DGSGEAN
+1454 DRQGEMAM
-1461 ATATVEVTITVTAG
+1461 VEVTITVTAG
-1475 PVRPI
+1475 PVLPPV
-1480 IIITGGGGGGGGG
+1480 IIITGGGGGGGG
-1493 PSGPTPSEVDF
+1493 PTPSEVEF
-1504 EWNVTRDIEQLDAA
+1504 EWNVKRDIEELDGG
-1518 NDRATGLWSDGTTL
+1518 NDRATGVWSDGTTL

-1545 YAYDLESGE
+1545 YAYDLASGE
-1554 RVEEREFALHETNRA
+1554 RVEEREFDLAEANRA
-1569 PRGFWSDRSVVW
+1569 PRGLWSDRSVVW

-1604 EFALAAGN
+1604 EFELPREN
-1612 SDARGIWSDEETM
+1612 RDARGIWSDEKTM
-1625 WVLDGHADALFAYDF
+1625 WVLDGRADALFAYDF
-1640 ESGEVLAEY
+1640 ETGELLAEY
-1649 ELDSANDDPR
+1649 ELDAANGDPH
-1659 GIWSDGVTIWV
+1659 GIWSDGVTVWV

-1677 LFAYRLPVL
+1677 LFAYRLPA
-1686 PDEEAGSGEE
+1686 PE
-1696 GADGEARELERV
+1696 GPAAEDADGDARELERV
-1708 SDEEFTEL
+1708 RDEEFSKL
-1716 SKASNNSPRG
+1716 SRASNNSPRG

-1771 PGRPDYEGTVGEGV
+1771 PGRPDYEAVVADGV
-1785 VETAVEAEAMQPRTD
+1785 TETTVEAGAMQPRTD
-1800 VAIDPPDADGDDA
+1800 IAIDPPDADGDDA
-1813 NGRQVA
+1813 NGHQVA

-1831 SQDGSRT
+1831 SADGSRT
-1838 RVYRVQFPDTGWDAA
+1838 KTYRVELAEAGPSAS
-1853 RDPWPH
+1853 
-1859 CLRGAVSEGFSLV
+1859 CLRGAVSVGFSLV
-1872 VFEGGSVE
+1872 VSEGGRLDDLVACAGSRHVTALYVLDGGE
-1880 ELVSC
+1880 YVSYIVGAPELV
-1885 AESRDIVALYAL
+1885 
-1897 HEGVYVSHILG
+1897 
-1908 APDFVNAGFVELF
+1908 NARFVELF
-1921 PDGLPPITP
+1921 PDRVPALTPLIARSDGPATDAPAASAVTEPWAACLQGEIVEGFNLVLYEGGSIDDLDACAEGVGLSALYVLDDGVWVSYILGAPELVNHSFRELFTDVLPVATP
-1930 LVAGSNGPPAAD
+1930 LVG
-1942 PFGDLEDGGQQPWPQ
+1942 
-1957 CLRGDIAAGFS
+1957 
-1968 LVVYEGGGVDELEAC
+1968 
-1983 AQSRDVAALYA
+1983 
-1994 LHGGV
+1994 
-1999 WISYNLGAP
+1999 
-2008 DFVNGEFR
+2008 
-2016 EQFADGL
+2016 
-2023 PAVTPLVAKSEGP
+2023 KSH
-2036 PEAN
+2036 

>member
-31 LFMVAERASG
+31 LFVVAERASG

-99 VTGGSTLQHAVTGL
+99 VTGGSTLQHVVTGL
-113 RDSTSYDIQVRAVNA
+113 RDSTGYDIQVRAVNA
-128 DGDGPWPTPA
+128 DGDGPWSATH
-138 RTAVTTD
+138 TAVTSD

-174 FQIALSN
+174 FQIVLSN

-212 SLYPFGEKNFALRH
+212 SLYPFGEKNFALRL
-226 QLEEGTYYIRVRGN
+226 QLVAGTYYIRVRGN

-406 AVQAGGARKDIN
+406 AVQAGGARQDIN
-418 VANAWLTT
+418 VKEAWVTT

-506 FARDG
+506 FERDG

-637 GGYTD
+637 GYTD

-684 DAGNSGWQVG
+684 DAGDSGWQVG

-709 NHEYGFGT
+709 NHQYGFGT

-811 FFRDPSGPSRAL
+811 FFRNPSGPSRAL

-857 LKSWSMTVY
+857 LKSWVMSMTVY

-916 KSNSA
+916 KSSSA

-1184 FTAVPAERSVSE
+1184 FTAAG
-1196 NASPGAKVGVPVIA
+1196 GA
-1210 TDVDGDLLG
+1210 LG
-1219 YRLQGA
+1219 LR
-1225 PEFEIDED
+1225 
-1233 TGQIQVAPG
+1233 
-1242 VTLDRERTPS
+1242 
-1252 YEVTVTASDGKGGT
+1252 
-1266 DSITVTINVSNVN
+1266 
-1279 EAPTAV
+1279 
-1285 NDTATTDEDQSVR
+1285 
-1298 IDVLANDT
+1298 
-1306 DPDTERAALT
+1306 ERAARSEGWRPGHRHRRRRRPPRLPPPGSAR
-1316 VSVLRDPLDGAARV
+1316 VRDRRGHRADPGGARRHARPRAHPVLRGHR
-1330 ESDRTITYTPNANF
+1330 DRQ
-1344 AGENSFT
+1344 
-1351 YSVSDGSLSDA
+1351 
-1362 GSVTV
+1362 
-1367 TVEAVNDAP
+1367 
-1376 AFAAVP
+1376 
-1382 AERSVP
+1382 RR
-1388 EDAEADDNVG
+1388 
-1398 APVTA
+1398 
-1403 TDIDNAMLTYSLSG
+1403 
-1417 ADASSFDID
+1417 
-1426 SDGQITV
+1426 Q
-1433 ATGVTFDIATQE
+1433 
-1445 TYVVTVTAD
+1445 
-1454 DGSGEAN
+1454 
-1461 ATATVEVTITVTAG
+1461 
-1475 PVRPI
+1475 
-1480 IIITGGGGGGGGG
+1480 
-1493 PSGPTPSEVDF
+1493 
-1504 EWNVTRDIEQLDAA
+1504 
-1518 NDRATGLWSDGTTL
+1518 
-1532 WVADNADGAGDAV
+1532 
-1545 YAYDLESGE
+1545 
-1554 RVEEREFALHETNRA
+1554 
-1569 PRGFWSDRSVVW
+1569 
-1581 VSDSG
+1581 G
-1586 RERLFAYRLAD
+1586 RY
-1597 GERLEER
+1597 
-1604 EFALAAGN
+1604 
-1612 SDARGIWSDEETM
+1612 
-1625 WVLDGHADALFAYDF
+1625 
-1640 ESGEVLAEY
+1640 
-1649 ELDSANDDPR
+1649 
-1659 GIWSDGVTIWV
+1659 
-1670 SDHGAKR
+1670 
-1677 LFAYRLPVL
+1677 
-1686 PDEEAGSGEE
+1686 
-1696 GADGEARELERV
+1696 
-1708 SDEEFTEL
+1708 
-1716 SKASNNSPRG
+1716 
-1726 LWSDGDVMYVADE
+1726 
-1739 SDDKVYTYNMPD
+1739 
-1751 AIDARLA
+1751 
-1758 SLTLSGVDIGEFD
+1758 
-1771 PGRPDYEGTVGEGV
+1771 
-1785 VETAVEAEAMQPRTD
+1785 
-1800 VAIDPPDADGDDA
+1800 
-1813 NGRQVA
+1813 
-1819 LQDLGEI
+1819 
-1826 TVTVT
+1826 
-1831 SQDGSRT
+1831 
-1838 RVYRVQFPDTGWDAA
+1838 
-1853 RDPWPH
+1853 
-1859 CLRGAVSEGFSLV
+1859 
-1872 VFEGGSVE
+1872 
-1880 ELVSC
+1880 
-1885 AESRDIVALYAL
+1885 
-1897 HEGVYVSHILG
+1897 
-1908 APDFVNAGFVELF
+1908 
-1921 PDGLPPITP
+1921 
-1930 LVAGSNGPPAAD
+1930 
-1942 PFGDLEDGGQQPWPQ
+1942 
-1957 CLRGDIAAGFS
+1957 
-1968 LVVYEGGGVDELEAC
+1968 
-1983 AQSRDVAALYA
+1983 
-1994 LHGGV
+1994 
-1999 WISYNLGAP
+1999 
-2008 DFVNGEFR
+2008 
-2016 EQFADGL
+2016 
-2023 PAVTPLVAKSEGP
+2023 
-2036 PEAN
+2036 

>member
-31 LFMVAERASG
+31 LFVVEERASG

-128 DGDGPWPTPA
+128 DGDGPWSATH
-138 RTAVTTD
+138 TAVTSD

-174 FQIALSN
+174 FQIVLSN

-212 SLYPFGEKNFALRH
+212 SLYPFGEKNFALRL
-226 QLEEGTYYIRVRGN
+226 QLVAGTYYIRVRGN

-406 AVQAGGARKDIN
+406 AVQAGGARQDIN
-418 VANAWLTT
+418 VKEAWVTT

-506 FARDG
+506 FERDG

-684 DAGNSGWQVG
+684 DAGDSGWQVG

-916 KSNSA
+916 KSSSA

-1013 PNDASAAEKAVDDNW
+1013 PNGASAAEKAVDDNW

-1080 NSAPQFADTRPQL
+1080 NSAPQFAHTRAQL

-1099 PAQTRVGDPLQAT
+1099 PAETHVGDPLQAT
-1112 DADGDSLMYT
+1112 DADGDPLMYT

-1184 FTAVPAERSVSE
+1184 FTAATAERSVSE
-1196 NASPGAKVGVPVIA
+1196 SAQPGANVGVPVTA
-1210 TDVDGDLLG
+1210 NDVDGDLLG

-1242 VTLDRERTPS
+1242 VTLDREHTSS
-1252 YEVTVTASDGKGGT
+1252 YEVTVTAADGKGGT

-1316 VSVLRDPLDGAARV
+1316 VSVLRDPLDGTARV

-1376 AFAAVP
+1376 TFP
-1382 AERSVP
+1382 SPTAERSVP

-1403 TDIDNAMLTYSLSG
+1403 TDVDNAMLTYRLSG

-1433 ATGVTFDIATQE
+1433 GMGSRSTSRRRTPTASRSPPTTAVAGQRHGDSRGDHHGHRRAGAPDHHHHGRRRRRWRSQRSHPERGRLRVERHPRHRGARRRQRPGHRRCGRTARRCGSLTTRTAPATRSTPT
-1445 TYVVTVTAD
+1445 TARAASA
-1454 DGSGEAN
+1454 SGARVRAARDEPGA
-1461 ATATVEVTITVTAG
+1461 ARLL
-1475 PVRPI
+1475 VRPQCRLGLRQRPRAALRLRPRH
-1480 IIITGGGGGGGGG
+1480 GGAPGGAR
-1493 PSGPTPSEVDF
+1493 V
-1504 EWNVTRDIEQLDAA
+1504 
-1518 NDRATGLWSDGTTL
+1518 RA
-1532 WVADNADGAGDAV
+1532 
-1545 YAYDLESGE
+1545 
-1554 RVEEREFALHETNRA
+1554 R
-1569 PRGFWSDRSVVW
+1569 RGQQRCARHLV
-1581 VSDSG
+1581 G
-1586 RERLFAYRLAD
+1586 R
-1597 GERLEER
+1597 
-1604 EFALAAGN
+1604 
-1612 SDARGIWSDEETM
+1612 ETM
-1625 WVLDGHADALFAYDF
+1625 WVLDGRADALFAYDF

-1677 LFAYRLPVL
+1677 LIAYRLPVL
-1686 PDEEAGSGEE
+1686 PDEEADSGEE
-1696 GADGEARELERV
+1696 GADGEARELERNR
-1708 SDEEFTEL
+1708 DEEFDKL
-1716 SKASNNSPRG
+1716 SRASNNSPRG

-1813 NGRQVA
+1813 NGHQVA
-1819 LQDLGEI
+1819 LQDLSEI

-1831 SQDGSRT
+1831 SQDGSRMK
-1838 RVYRVQFPDTGWDAA
+1838 VYRVQFPETGWDPA

-1859 CLRGAVSEGFSLV
+1859 CLRGEVSEGFSLV
-1872 VFEGGSVE
+1872 VYEGGSVE

-1885 AESRDIVALYAL
+1885 AESRGIVALYAL

-1908 APDFVNAGFVELF
+1908 APGFVNARFLELF

-1930 LVAGSNGPPAAD
+1930 LVAASNGPPSAD
-1942 PFGDLEDGGQQPWPQ
+1942 PFGDDLDDGGQQPWPE
-1957 CLRGDIAAGFS
+1957 CLRGAVVAGFS
-1968 LVVYEGGGVDELEAC
+1968 LVVYEGGSVDELEAC

-1994 LHGGV
+1994 LSEGEFV
-1999 WISYNLGAP
+1999 SYILGAP
-2008 DFVNGEFR
+2008 DFVTQPFR
-2016 EQFADGL
+2016 DLFADGL
-2023 PAVTPLVAKSEGP
+2023 PLMTPLVARSGAP
-2036 PEAN
+2036 GDR

>member
-31 LFMVAERASG
+31 LFVLAERASG

-99 VTGGSTLQHAVTGL
+99 VTGGSTLQHVVTGL
-113 RDSTSYDIQVRAVNA
+113 RDSTGYDIQVRAVNA

-138 RTAVTTD
+138 RTVVTSD
-145 HGDTIA
+145 HGGTIL

-174 FQIALSN
+174 FQISLSN
-181 PVELWAYTR
+181 PVELWAYTT

-200 HHSGIQLALDAD
+200 HHSGIQLTLDAD

-375 DDQRL
+375 DDQQL
-380 HDRCSAFATSLGD
+380 HNRCSALATSLGD

-406 AVQAGGARKDIN
+406 AVRAGGARKDIN

-466 NLTNDHGTNVAGL
+466 NLTNGHGTNVAGL
-479 IAARDNGVGML
+479 IAARDNGVGMV

-506 FARDG
+506 FERDG

-518 DAATRHVAE
+518 DAATRHVAK
-527 TAVSNNSWGEGSD
+527 TAVSNNSWGELSD

-576 GDADYSNLDERLSHY
+576 GDQDYSNLDERLSHY
-591 GVIAACSVNYNDVRD
+591 GVIAACSVNYNDVRA

-620 SDDGAR
+620 SNDGAR

-637 GGYTD
+637 GYTD

-684 DAGNSGWQVG
+684 DAGNPGWQVG

-724 ALAGSWTNVPAQPA
+724 ALAGSWTNVPAQPP

-761 VTTRVTAES
+761 VTTSVTAES

-789 FRNLRIELTSPS
+789 FRDLRIELTSPS
-801 AAVSVLTTEI
+801 AAVSVLTTET
-811 FFRDPSGPSRAL
+811 FFANPLGPSRAL

-842 WSMSIRDHYAPDDGT
+842 WSMSIRDHYAPGDGT

-880 VRTGTFLTVHWAAPS
+880 LRTGTFLTVHWAAPS

-921 WSPPT
+921 WSSQT

-1013 PNDASAAEKAVDDNW
+1013 TNDASAAEKAVDDNW

-1080 NSAPQFADTRPQL
+1080 NSAPQFAHTRAQL

-1099 PAQTRVGDPLQAT
+1099 PAETHVGDPLRAT
-1112 DADGDSLMYT
+1112 DADGDPLMYT

-1129 EIDIAQGQITVA
+1129 EIDVAQGQITVA

-1184 FTAVPAERSVSE
+1184 FTAATAERSVSE
-1196 NASPGAKVGVPVIA
+1196 NAQPGANVGVPVIA
-1210 TDVDGDLLG
+1210 TDVDDDPLTYGLT
-1219 YRLQGA
+1219 GA
-1225 PEFEIDED
+1225 ATSDFEIDEH
-1233 TGQIQVAPG
+1233 T
-1242 VTLDRERTPS
+1242 
-1252 YEVTVTASDGKGGT
+1252 
-1266 DSITVTINVSNVN
+1266 
-1279 EAPTAV
+1279 
-1285 NDTATTDEDQSVR
+1285 
-1298 IDVLANDT
+1298 
-1306 DPDTERAALT
+1306 
-1316 VSVLRDPLDGAARV
+1316 
-1330 ESDRTITYTPNANF
+1330 
-1344 AGENSFT
+1344 
-1351 YSVSDGSLSDA
+1351 
-1362 GSVTV
+1362 
-1367 TVEAVNDAP
+1367 
-1376 AFAAVP
+1376 
-1382 AERSVP
+1382 
-1388 EDAEADDNVG
+1388 
-1398 APVTA
+1398 
-1403 TDIDNAMLTYSLSG
+1403 
-1417 ADASSFDID
+1417 
-1426 SDGQITV
+1426 GQITV
-1433 ATGVTFDIATQE
+1433 AEGAALDAALSP
-1445 TYVVTVTAD
+1445 YSVTVTAD
-1454 DGSGEAN
+1454 DGEGE
-1461 ATATVEVTITVTAG
+1461 TAMVEVTITVTAG
-1475 PVRPI
+1475 PPI
-1480 IIITGGGGGGGGG
+1480 IIITGGGGGGGG

-1504 EWNVTRDIEQLDAA
+1504 EWTVDRDIEELDGG
-1518 NDRATGLWSDGTTL
+1518 NDRATGVWSDGTTL

-1545 YAYDLESGE
+1545 YAYDRASGE
-1554 RVEEREFALHETNRA
+1554 RLSEREFTLAETNRA

-1586 RERLFAYRLAD
+1586 RERLFAYDLAT
-1597 GERLEER
+1597 GERLEDR

-1625 WVLDGHADALFAYDF
+1625 WVLDGRADALFAYALA
-1640 ESGEVLAEY
+1640 SGELLAEY
-1649 ELDSANDDPR
+1649 ELDSANDDPH
-1659 GIWSDGVTIWV
+1659 GIWSDRTTVWV

-1677 LFAYRLPVL
+1677 LFAYRLPA
-1686 PDEEAGSGEE
+1686 PE
-1696 GADGEARELERV
+1696 GPAAEDAEPQDLERV
-1708 SDEEFTEL
+1708 RDEEFPNTVL
-1716 SKASNNSPRG
+1716 SRASNNSPRG
-1726 LWSDGDVMYVADE
+1726 IWSDGDVMYVADE
-1739 SDDKVYTYNMPD
+1739 SDDRVYSYNMPD

-1758 SLTLSGVDIGEFD
+1758 SLTLSGVDFGEFD
-1771 PGRPDYEGTVGEGV
+1771 PGRPDYEAVVADGV
-1785 VETAVEAEAMQPRTD
+1785 TETTVEAEAMQRRTTI
-1800 VAIDPPDADGDDA
+1800 VTDPEDADTEVDGH
-1813 NGRQVA
+1813 QVA

-1838 RVYRVQFPDTGWDAA
+1838 KTYRVQFPETAWDPA

-1859 CLRGAVSEGFSLV
+1859 CLRGAVSEEFSLIV
-1872 VFEGGSVE
+1872 YEGGSIE

-1885 AESRDIVALYAL
+1885 AESRGIVALYAL

-1921 PDGLPPITP
+1921 PDGLPSITP
-1930 LVAGSNGPPAAD
+1930 LVAGSDGPPSPD
-1942 PFGDLEDGGQQPWPQ
+1942 PFGDLDDGGQQPWPE
-1957 CLRGDIAAGFS
+1957 CLRGTVAAGFS

-1983 AQSRDVAALYA
+1983 ARSADVTALYT
-1994 LHGGV
+1994 LSEGEFV
-1999 WISYNLGAP
+1999 SYILGAP
-2008 DFVNGEFR
+2008 DFVNQPFR
-2016 EQFADGL
+2016 DLFADGVPL
-2023 PAVTPLVAKSEGP
+2023 MTPLVARSEGQP
-2036 PEAN
+2036 GAR